1 MANTIIFENP
11 TNYVQYALP
20 FKAGSISQ
28 VNKEYTDVFMID
40 NAELTQWQGIEAV
53 NNLPSNNKTYVYM
66 QDGPPEDEKIIH
78 HLIIYANNGCE
89 FYITNYEC
97 FSAGEGPPP
106 EEIEGNPDEESEKK
120 WYSHIQKYQIGA
132 SNQLEFINVRI
143 CSVGS
148 IDNQNSNSEEYFGK
162 NALLDI
168 AITTMEEAENLYR
181 SSENAYMGDI
191 DPFQIEVEDN
201 TEG

>member
-1 MANTIIFENP
+1 MVNP
-11 TNYVQYALP
+11 V
-20 FKAGSISQ
+20 K
-28 VNKEYTDVFMID
+28 
-40 NAELTQWQGIEAV
+40 
-53 NNLPSNNKTYVYM
+53 
-66 QDGPPEDEKIIH
+66 
-78 HLIIYANNGCE
+78 
-89 FYITNYEC
+89 
-97 FSAGEGPPP
+97 
-106 EEIEGNPDEESEKK
+106 EESEKK

-168 AITTMEEAENLYR
+168 AITTIEEAENLYR
-181 SSENAYMGDI
+181 SSENAYVGDM
-191 DPFQIEVEDN
+191 DSFQIEVEDS